1 MGLNFLNR
9 FVVSVSFLGRLLLN
23 RQEWRCDRPF
33 LFRAGSAVFC
43 VITSGEILAWL
54 TRCFLNCHLVVHFI
68 PLLNWRLK
76 WLALGRVDQHVFIR
90 LQLRSVNSE
99 NSVYD
104 HWFFDTKGIRHCTRS
119 VMAVVSSWLG
129 CGLRNSSKRSNYSD
143 LTRPHPKRLLRNGNL
158 LFQENLGFWN
168 IIIWPDLL
176 VVWIMIGIVCCYVF
190 QLLATAIYLW
200 THSDL
205 NRENLKTQVVL
216 CVIKITLGTS
226 NHGTLAVHAQSPC
239 PPPSKKS
246 LNNKHPA
253 GILKHKLELNSW
265 FKKLFWILLAI
276 LNLTPQK
283 LMCHLKR
290 DHFKRKV
297 VFKPSRC

>member
-1 MGLNFLNR
+1 MQHNKHNIWSNYSFRWNDQLVATPRQFWFLTLLHRPLCMGLNFLNR
-9 FVVSVSFLGRLLLN
+9 FVVSVSFLGRPMTWRNLRFGQSCHGVWCGVPTCWVLLLN
-23 RQEWRCDRPF
+23 RQVWRCDRPF

-129 CGLRNSSKRSNYSD
+129 CGLPNSSKRSNYSD
-143 LTRPHPKRLLRNGNL
+143 LTRPHPKRWFSKGNPL
-158 LFQENLGFWN
+158 
-168 IIIWPDLL
+168 ISAIPRL
-176 VVWIMIGIVCCYVF
+176 VKYYR
-190 QLLATAIYLW
+190 LA
-200 THSDL
+200 
-205 NRENLKTQVVL
+205 
-216 CVIKITLGTS
+216 G
-226 NHGTLAVHAQSPC
+226 
-239 PPPSKKS
+239 
-246 LNNKHPA
+246 
-253 GILKHKLELNSW
+253 
-265 FKKLFWILLAI
+265 
-276 LNLTPQK
+276 
-283 LMCHLKR
+283 
-290 DHFKRKV
+290 
-297 VFKPSRC
+297 